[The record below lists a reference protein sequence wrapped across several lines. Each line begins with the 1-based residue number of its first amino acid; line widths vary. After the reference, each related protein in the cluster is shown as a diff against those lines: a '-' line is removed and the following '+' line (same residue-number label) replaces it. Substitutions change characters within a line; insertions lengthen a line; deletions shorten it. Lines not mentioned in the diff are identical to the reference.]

1 MLSALRIPRSSL
13 GIDTEETRQTQVPVS
28 PTDVTSPVPSLSR
41 SILSASDTSPNGWVA
56 LELPRVSSP
65 AHSPSASSGKSESDE
80 CPAHV
85 RFQDTC
91 LIIPDAS
98 IKSPGLAARMLAVGS
113 WTTSKRR
120 VSDPDRE
127 HSPPNAI
134 LGVRLPGLSRKQ
146 KHAPCEPSM
155 PCPPLPLRPCLVH
168 RSSSQPTVEP
178 IFSPA
183 SSEPVTAPRPRLSA
197 NQSAPHHE
205 SSSLPSVL
213 VRAPT
218 RSNSMPAPSACVT
231 IPLRECCTDCISA
244 CSKLDGVVHW
254 SPGARRKRR
263 EDREEREREARAG
276 LRDPASSSAYGW
288 EDMLAL
294 ESEAEDRENHTSSS
308 KPVYSRRTT
317 SPPPSSLA
325 TRRCG
330 AIAAQALK
338 HPHALPCPLPRTCNE
353 DDTDEESL
361 FPLPVSPRG
370 ARSPTC
376 RGSKSPAKLTP
387 NGSTS
392 STTPPS
398 NASDELAT
406 KCADTANPAKCAEAI
421 AAKCAEKAKTEVV
434 VPAVRRLLE
443 QQAFEGHR
451 LSPVPGSE
459 APTPRCGTPTT
470 PSFLNDDPQPP
481 VPPKEER
488 GRSQISKFDMA
499 QVDELPP
506 QPQRP
511 TMPPAVGSP
520 DKRSGT
526 GRRRSSSASSVGRT
540 IGAIVRGVAAGVVGG
555 PSM

>member
-13 GIDTEETRQTQVPVS
+13 GLDMEETRTGQAPSS

-41 SILSASDTSPNGWVA
+41 SILSASDTSPNGWVT
-56 LELPRVSSP
+56 LELPRASSP
-65 AHSPSASSGKSESDE
+65 AVHSPSASSGKSESDD
-80 CPAHV
+80 CPTHV

-91 LIIPDAS
+91 LVIPDAP

-120 VSDPDRE
+120 VSDPERE
-127 HSPPNAI
+127 HSPSAPL
-134 LGVRLPGLSRKQ
+134 LGVRIPGLGRKHKQ
-146 KHAPCEPSM
+146 APCEPSAYSS
-155 PCPPLPLRPCLVH
+155 LPLRPCLVH
-168 RSSSQPTVEP
+168 RSSSQHNSGPT
-178 IFSPA
+178 SSSA
-183 SSEPVTAPRPRLSA
+183 SSEPVVAPRPRLSTA
-197 NQSAPHHE
+197 HSVPHNE
-205 SSSLPSVL
+205 STSLPSVL

-218 RSNSMPAPSACVT
+218 RSNSMPAPSACATV
-231 IPLRECCTDCISA
+231 PLRECCPDCVTA

-276 LRDPASSSAYGW
+276 LRDPASNTAYGW
-288 EDMLAL
+288 EDMLAF
-294 ESEAEDRENHTSSS
+294 ESDTDGKDCHTGPS
-308 KPVYSRRTT
+308 KPTISRRTT

-338 HPHALPCPLPRTCNE
+338 HPLALPCPVPRACTE

-376 RGSKSPAKLTP
+376 RGSKSPGKLSPNNSNSSATP
-387 NGSTS
+387 S
-392 STTPPS
+392 P

-406 KCADTANPAKCAEAI
+406 KCAETANPAKCAEVI
-421 AAKCAEKAKTEVV
+421 ATKCAEKAKTEVV
-434 VPAVRRLLE
+434 VPAMRRLLE

-459 APTPRCGTPTT
+459 APTPRCGTPTAPNFLDSDPKPAV
-470 PSFLNDDPQPP
+470 PS
-481 VPPKEER
+481 KEER
-488 GRSQISKFDMA
+488 GRSQITKLEMA

-506 QPQRP
+506 QIEQS
-511 TMPPAVGSP
+511 TGPPVSVSP
-520 DKRSGT
+520 DARPGA
-526 GRRRSSSASSVGRT
+526 GRRRSSSASSMGRT
-540 IGAIVRGVAAGVVGG
+540 IGAIVRSVAAGVVGG

>member
-13 GIDTEETRQTQVPVS
+13 GIDIEESRPTQALQS

-41 SILSASDTSPNGWVA
+41 SVLSASDTSPNGWVT

-65 AHSPSASSGKSESDE
+65 ALSPSASSGNSESDE

-85 RFQDTC
+85 RFQATC
-91 LIIPDAS
+91 LVIPDTPM
-98 IKSPGLAARMLAVGS
+98 KSPGLAARMLAVGS

-127 HSPPNAI
+127 HSPSNAI
-134 LGVRLPGLSRKQ
+134 LGVRLPGLVRKQ

-168 RSSSQPTVEP
+168 RSSSQPNAEP
-178 IFSPA
+178 TSSSAP
-183 SSEPVTAPRPRLSA
+183 SEPVATPRPRLSVTH
-197 NQSAPHHE
+197 SVPHNE

-218 RSNSMPAPSACVT
+218 RSNSMPPPSAYTTV
-231 IPLRECCTDCISA
+231 PLRECCADCISA

-276 LRDPASSSAYGW
+276 LRDPASNNAYGW
-288 EDMLAL
+288 EAMLAF
-294 ESEAEDRENHTSSS
+294 ESDAEDKENHTSSP
-308 KPVYSRRTT
+308 KPAYSRRAT

-330 AIAAQALK
+330 GITAQALK
-338 HPHALPCPLPRTCNE
+338 NPHALPCPLPRACNE

-370 ARSPTC
+370 PRSPTC

-387 NGSTS
+387 NGSAFL
-392 STTPPS
+392 TTPSP
-398 NASDELAT
+398 NASEELAT
-406 KCADTANPAKCAEAI
+406 KCADTPDPAKCAEVI
-421 AAKCAEKAKTEVV
+421 AVKCAEKAKTEVV

-459 APTPRCGTPTT
+459 EPTPRSGTPTT
-470 PSFLNDDPQPP
+470 PSFPSDDP
-481 VPPKEER
+481 VSPKGGR

-506 QPQRP
+506 QPER
-511 TMPPAVGSP
+511 
-520 DKRSGT
+520 
-526 GRRRSSSASSVGRT
+526 
-540 IGAIVRGVAAGVVGG
+540 
-555 PSM
+555 

>member
-1 MLSALRIPRSSL
+1 MLSALRIPLSGL
-13 GIDTEETRQTQVPVS
+13 GIDIEETRHPQALQS
-28 PTDVTSPVPSLSR
+28 PTDATSPVPSLSR
-41 SILSASDTSPNGWVA
+41 SILSASETSPTGWVT

-91 LIIPDAS
+91 LVIPDMP
-98 IKSPGLAARMLAVGS
+98 IKSPGLAARMLGVGS
-113 WTTSKRR
+113 WTASKRR

-127 HSPPNAI
+127 HSPSNAI
-134 LGVRLPGLSRKQ
+134 LGVRLPGLGRKQ

-168 RSSSQPTVEP
+168 RSNSQHCVEP
-178 IFSPA
+178 TSSA
-183 SSEPVTAPRPRLSA
+183 TSEPVATPRPRLSTA
-197 NQSAPHHE
+197 HSVPHNQSN
-205 SSSLPSVL
+205 SLPSVL

-218 RSNSMPAPSACVT
+218 RSNSMPPPSACHT

-244 CSKLDGVVHW
+244 CSKVDGVVIW

-276 LRDPASSSAYGW
+276 LRDPTSTSYGW
-288 EDMLAL
+288 EDMLAF
-294 ESEAEDRENHTSSS
+294 ESEAGIHENHTDSP

-330 AIAAQALK
+330 AIAPQALK
-338 HPHALPCPLPRTCNE
+338 HPHALPCPLPRPCNE

-370 ARSPTC
+370 ALSPTC

-387 NGSTS
+387 NGSAF
-392 STTPPS
+392 STTPS
-398 NASDELAT
+398 TNANDEFAT
-406 KCADTANPAKCAEAI
+406 KCADTPNPAKCAEAI
-421 AAKCAEKAKTEVV
+421 AVKCAEKAKAEVV

-459 APTPRCGTPTT
+459 APTPRCGTPTN
-470 PSFLNDDPQPP
+470 PSFPNDGPQPP

-499 QVDELPP
+499 QVDELLP
-506 QPQRP
+506 QRQRP
-511 TMPPAVGSP
+511 TMSPVVGSS
-520 DKRSGT
+520 DKSPGAR
-526 GRRRSSSASSVGRT
+526 RRRSSSASSVGRT
-540 IGAIVRGVAAGVVGG
+540 FGAIVRGVAAGVVGG
-555 PSM
+555 PPM

>member
-13 GIDTEETRQTQVPVS
+13 GIDLEGARPAQAPQS

-41 SILSASDTSPNGWVA
+41 SVLSASDSSPNGWVT

-80 CPAHV
+80 CHVHV

-91 LIIPDAS
+91 LVIPDAP
-98 IKSPGLAARMLAVGS
+98 IKSPGLAARMLAVGP
-113 WTTSKRR
+113 WTASKRR

-127 HSPPNAI
+127 YSPPNAI
-134 LGVRLPGLSRKQ
+134 LGVRLPGLGRKQ
-146 KHAPCEPSM
+146 KYVPCDPTM

-168 RSSSQPTVEP
+168 RSSSQRSLE
-178 IFSPA
+178 PA
-183 SSEPVTAPRPRLSA
+183 SLSTSSEVVAISRPRLSTA
-197 NQSAPHHE
+197 HSVPHNE
-205 SSSLPSVL
+205 STSLPSVL

-218 RSNSMPAPSACVT
+218 RSNSMPPPSACATV
-231 IPLRECCTDCISA
+231 PLRECCPDCVSA
-244 CSKLDGVVHW
+244 CSKLDGVVNW

-276 LRDPASSSAYGW
+276 LRDPVGTTAYGW
-288 EDMLAL
+288 EDMLAF
-294 ESEAEDRENHTSSS
+294 ESDAEGKENPR
-308 KPVYSRRTT
+308 KPAYSRRTA

-325 TRRCG
+325 SRRCG

-338 HPHALPCPLPRTCNE
+338 HPHALPCPLPRACAE

-361 FPLPVSPRG
+361 FPLPVSPRA

-376 RGSKSPAKLTP
+376 RGSKSPTKLTP
-387 NGSTS
+387 NGSAS
-392 STTPPS
+392 SNTPSPC
-398 NASDELAT
+398 ASDELAT
-406 KCADTANPAKCAEAI
+406 KCADTTNPAKCAEAI

-459 APTPRCGTPTT
+459 EPTPRCGTPTSFNF
-470 PSFLNDDPQPP
+470 PSDDPKPP

-488 GRSQISKFDMA
+488 GRSQITKFDLA

-506 QPQRP
+506 QPHHP
-511 TMPPAVGSP
+511 SMPPVASSP
-520 DKRSGT
+520 DKAT

-540 IGAIVRGVAAGVVGG
+540 IGAIVRSVAAGVVGG

>member
-1 MLSALRIPRSSL
+1 MLSALRISRSSL
-13 GIDTEETRQTQVPVS
+13 GLIDTEEMRAAQAPQS

-41 SILSASDTSPNGWVA
+41 SILSASDTSPHGWVT
-56 LELPRVSSP
+56 LDLPRVSSP
-65 AHSPSASSGKSESDE
+65 ANSPSASSGKSESDE

-91 LIIPDAS
+91 LIIPDTP

-127 HSPPNAI
+127 HSPL

-146 KHAPCEPSM
+146 KQVPCEAS
-155 PCPPLPLRPCLVH
+155 PCPTLPLRPCIVH
-168 RSSSQPTVEP
+168 RSSSQHSAEPT
-178 IFSPA
+178 SSSA
-183 SSEPVTAPRPRLSA
+183 SSEPVAAPHPRLSTA
-197 NQSAPHHE
+197 HSVSHNE
-205 SSSLPSVL
+205 STSLPSVL

-218 RSNSMPAPSACVT
+218 RSNSMPPPSACVT
-231 IPLRECCTDCISA
+231 IPLRECCPDCISA

-263 EDREEREREARAG
+263 EDREEREREARSG
-276 LRDPASSSAYGW
+276 LRDPASCTAYGW
-288 EDMLAL
+288 EDMLAF
-294 ESEAEDRENHTSSS
+294 ESDTEDKDNHTGSS
-308 KPVYSRRTT
+308 KPAYSRRTA

-338 HPHALPCPLPRTCNE
+338 HPHALPCPLPRACTE

-361 FPLPVSPRG
+361 FPLPVSPRA

-376 RGSKSPAKLTP
+376 RGSKSPAKLSPQNSASSDTP
-387 NGSTS
+387 S
-392 STTPPS
+392 PS
-398 NASDELAT
+398 ASDELAT
-406 KCADTANPAKCAEAI
+406 KCAGTANPAKCAEAI

-443 QQAFEGHR
+443 QRAFEGHR

-459 APTPRCGTPTT
+459 EPTPRCGTPTT
-470 PSFLNDDPQPP
+470 PNDDPKPV

-488 GRSQISKFDMA
+488 GRSQITKFEMA

-506 QPQRP
+506 QLQRP
-511 TMPPAVGSP
+511 TMPPVAGSP
-520 DKRSGT
+520 GTKSNT
-526 GRRRSSSASSVGRT
+526 GRRRSSSASSVGRAF
-540 IGAIVRGVAAGVVGG
+540 GAIVRGVAAGVVGG

>member
-1 MLSALRIPRSSL
+1 MLSALRIPRASL
-13 GIDTEETRQTQVPVS
+13 GPEVEETRPAQAPQS
-28 PTDVTSPVPSLSR
+28 PDVTSPVPSLSR
-41 SILSASDTSPNGWVA
+41 SILSASDASPNGWVT

-91 LIIPDAS
+91 LIIPDTP
-98 IKSPGLAARMLAVGS
+98 IKSPGLAARMLAVGT

-127 HSPPNAI
+127 HSPSNAL
-134 LGVRLPGLSRKQ
+134 LGVRLPGLGRKQ
-146 KHAPCEPSM
+146 KPTPCEQA

-168 RSSSQPTVEP
+168 RSSSQHSVGPT
-178 IFSPA
+178 SPSS
-183 SSEPVTAPRPRLSA
+183 SSEPLEASRPRLSQTHSLSH
-197 NQSAPHHE
+197 NE
-205 SSSLPSVL
+205 STSLPSVL

-218 RSNSMPAPSACVT
+218 RSNSMPP
-231 IPLRECCTDCISA
+231 PLSMRYSTPPRVLHRLHSC
-244 CSKLDGVVHW
+244 L
-254 SPGARRKRR
+254 

-276 LRDPASSSAYGW
+276 LRDPASVTAYGW
-288 EDMLAL
+288 EDMLAF
-294 ESEAEDRENHTSSS
+294 ESDTEDKANHAVS
-308 KPVYSRRTT
+308 KPAYSRRTA
-317 SPPPSSLA
+317 SPPPLSLA
-325 TRRCG
+325 TRRCDT
-330 AIAAQALK
+330 IAVQALK
-338 HPHALPCPLPRTCNE
+338 HPHALPCPLPRACTE

-376 RGSKSPAKLTP
+376 RGSKSSGGKRSPNNSASSATP
-387 NGSTS
+387 S
-392 STTPPS
+392 P

-406 KCADTANPAKCAEAI
+406 KCADAPNPAKCADAI
-421 AAKCAEKAKTEVV
+421 AAKCAEKAKAEVV

-443 QQAFEGHR
+443 QRAFEGHR

-459 APTPRCGTPTT
+459 EPTPRCGTPTT
-470 PSFLNDDPQPP
+470 PNDDPQPA

-488 GRSQISKFDMA
+488 GRSQITKFEMA
-499 QVDELPP
+499 LVDELPP
-506 QPQRP
+506 QTQRP
-511 TMPPAVGSP
+511 SMPPVAGSP
-520 DKRSGT
+520 DGRPGA

>member
-1 MLSALRIPRSSL
+1 MLSALRIPRSNL
-13 GIDTEETRQTQVPVS
+13 GIDVEETRTQALQS

-41 SILSASDTSPNGWVA
+41 SILSASDSSPNGWVT

-65 AHSPSASSGKSESDE
+65 AHSPSGSSGKSESDD

-85 RFQDTC
+85 RFQNTC
-91 LIIPDAS
+91 LIIPDTP
-98 IKSPGLAARMLAVGS
+98 IKSPGLAARMLAVSS

-127 HSPPNAI
+127 HSPSNPLLA
-134 LGVRLPGLSRKQ
+134 VRLPGLGRKH
-146 KHAPCEPSM
+146 KHAPCEPAI
-155 PCPPLPLRPCLVH
+155 PCAPLPLRPCLVH
-168 RSSSQPTVEP
+168 RSSSQHSAGPT
-178 IFSPA
+178 SSSA
-183 SSEPVTAPRPRLSA
+183 SSEPVIAPRPRLSA
-197 NQSAPHHE
+197 THSVPHNE
-205 SSSLPSVL
+205 STSLPSVL

-218 RSNSMPAPSACVT
+218 RSNSMPPPSACVT
-231 IPLRECCTDCISA
+231 IPLRECCADCVSA

-276 LRDPASSSAYGW
+276 LRDPAHCTAYGW
-288 EDMLAL
+288 EDMLAF
-294 ESEAEDRENHTSSS
+294 ESDTEGKENPASSS
-308 KPVYSRRTT
+308 KLAPYSRRTT

-330 AIAAQALK
+330 TMAAQALK
-338 HPHALPCPLPRTCNE
+338 HPHALPCPLPRACSE

-370 ARSPTC
+370 TRSPTC
-376 RGSKSPAKLTP
+376 RGSKSPGKLSPNNSASSATP
-387 NGSTS
+387 S
-392 STTPPS
+392 P

-406 KCADTANPAKCAEAI
+406 KCAETTNPAKCAEAI
-421 AAKCAEKAKTEVV
+421 AVKCAEKAKAEVV

-443 QQAFEGHR
+443 QRTFQGHR

-459 APTPRCGTPTT
+459 EPTPRCGTPTS
-470 PSFLNDDPQPP
+470 PGFPNDDPKPA

-488 GRSQISKFDMA
+488 GRSQITKFDMA
-499 QVDELPP
+499 HVDELPV
-506 QPQRP
+506 QSRHP
-511 TMPPAVGSP
+511 TMPPVAGSP
-520 DKRSGT
+520 DARPSG